1 MSRRLAESGEP
12 AKPPPGRG
20 AYGLALLSG
29 LMLGCSFPP
38 LRLGILACFGLVPL
52 LIALTRAPRLRG
64 ALALTYVAMLLFHVI
79 TLNWTGGYVHGND
92 PYMMIAGAITMI
104 VHPLFYSFPLGLY
117 HLVRKKLGANAGLVA
132 LPFLWVGYEYSHSL
146 SEWSF
151 PWLTI
156 GNSQSYDLAR
166 IQFISFTGIWGL
178 SFWIIIINV
187 TAYMLYTVLARRPE
201 DFLPRRAMTIVALL
215 TAMYLL
221 PSVLGTYILSNAP
234 PPKGDVPGTGQ
245 ETGQGTVQRT
255 GQSTGK
261 TITVGIVQSNVD
273 PWEKWTRRGTDLASL
288 YLGLTRRLIE
298 EHAAQA
304 PQIVLWPET
313 AVTGFPLLPGSR
325 PILDRLHAGID
336 SMHVSVLTGI
346 DHAEIYPDPSK
357 APPSARLSPMTGL
370 RYDTFNAAAFIE
382 PGTTRVPWYGKMK
395 MVPIAE
401 RIPYADM
408 FAFLDF
414 MRWGVGIGGWQIGP
428 DTTVFTDSGTGVKFS
443 AIICYESTYPGFV
456 ASFVR
461 KGASFIALITI
472 DSWWGKMSG
481 AYQHRQFAVFRA
493 VENRRWIAR
502 CAVGGISCFIDP
514 YGRSYDDTELFTQR
528 ILSRTIGTDGALTF
542 YTRHGDWLGETCLL
556 VALMFAAAVAGQSFT
571 DRRRRES

>member
-1 MSRRLAESGEP
+1 MKGRQGVNGPSAKESRR
-12 AKPPPGRG
+12 

-29 LMLGCSFPP
+29 VILGLSFPP
-38 LRLGILACFGLVPL
+38 SHLGIFACFGLVPL
-52 LIALTRAPRLRG
+52 LIALARTDRLWS
-64 ALALTYVAMLLFHVI
+64 ALKLIYVSMFAFHAI
-79 TLNWTGGYVHGND
+79 TLNWTGGYAHGND
-92 PYMMIAGAITMI
+92 PYMMIAGGITML
-104 VHPLFYSFPLGLY
+104 VHPLFYFLPLGVY
-117 HLVRKKLGANAGLVA
+117 HLVRRRFGQWPALAG

-178 SFWIIIINV
+178 SLWIIVMNVAFYALYRALARPRENIIPRRV
-187 TAYMLYTVLARRPE
+187 IGLAAVLAV
-201 DFLPRRAMTIVALL
+201 L
-215 TAMYLL
+215 YLA
-221 PSVLGTYILSNAP
+221 PSAVGTYILSTAP
-234 PPKGDVPGTGQ
+234 PAGAPAGTGK
-245 ETGQGTVQRT
+245 E
-255 GQSTGK
+255 
-261 TITVGIVQSNVD
+261 ITVGIVQSNVD
-273 PWEKWTRRGTDLASL
+273 PWEKWGRTGSDLASL
-288 YLGLTRRLIE
+288 YLGLTRRLME
-298 EHAAQA
+298 EHAGRK

-313 AVTGFPLLPGSR
+313 AITGFPLLPGSR
-325 PILDRLHAGID
+325 PLLGRLRAGLD

-346 DHAEIYPDPSK
+346 DHAVIYHDSSG
-357 APPSARLSPMTGL
+357 APPSARRSSLSGQ

-382 PGTTRVPWYGKMK
+382 PGAAEIPWYGKMK

-428 DTTVFTDSGTGVKFS
+428 DTTVFTESATGVKFS

-472 DSWWGKMSG
+472 DSWWAKMPG
-481 AYQHRQFAVFRA
+481 AYQHRQFAEFRA

-528 ILSRTIGTDGALTF
+528 VLCRTIGTDSDLSF
-542 YTRHGDWLGETCLL
+542 YTRHGDWLGESSLL
-556 VALMFAAAVAGQSFT
+556 VALLFAAAVAGQAFT
-571 DRRRRES
+571 DRRRRESWQTNS

>member
-1 MSRRLAESGEP
+1 
-12 AKPPPGRG
+12 
-20 AYGLALLSG
+20 
-29 LMLGCSFPP
+29 MLGFSFPP
-38 LRLGILACFGLVPL
+38 FRLGILACFGLVPL
-52 LIALTRAPRLRG
+52 LIALTRAGRLRS
-64 ALALTYVAMLLFHVI
+64 ALSLTYVGMLPFHLI

-92 PYMMIAGAITMI
+92 PYMMIAGALTMI
-104 VHPLFYSFPLGLY
+104 VHPLFYCLPLGLY
-117 HLVRKKLGANAGLVA
+117 HLVRKKLGENAGLIA

-151 PWLTI
+151 PWLTL

-178 SFWIIIINV
+178 SFWIIVMNV
-187 TAYMLYTVLARRPE
+187 TAYMLYTVLARPPE

-215 TAMYLL
+215 TAIYLL
-221 PSVLGTYILSNAP
+221 PSALGMFIMSNAP
-234 PPKGDVPGTGQ
+234 HPAGEVPGTGQ
-245 ETGQGTVQRT
+245 ETRQETGQGI
-255 GQSTGK
+255 GK

-273 PWEKWTRRGTDLASL
+273 PWEKWTRQGTDLASL
-288 YLGLTRRLIE
+288 YLGLTRRLME
-298 EHAAQA
+298 EHSGHA

-325 PILDRLHAGID
+325 PILDRLHAGLD
-336 SMHVSVLTGI
+336 SMNVSVLTGI
-346 DHAEIYPDPSK
+346 DHAEIYPDPK
-357 APPSARLSPMTGL
+357 RAPRSARVSPMTGL
-370 RYDTFNAAAFIE
+370 RYDAFNAAAFIE
-382 PGTTRVPWYGKMK
+382 PGTSSVPWYGKMK

-428 DTTVFTDSGTGVKFS
+428 DTTVFTDSRTGVKFA

-472 DSWWGKMSG
+472 DSWWGRMSG
-481 AYQHRQFAVFRA
+481 AYQHRQIAVFRA

-528 ILSRTIGTDGALTF
+528 ILSRTIGTDDALTF
-542 YTRHGDWLGETCLL
+542 YTQHGDWLGETALL
-556 VALMFAAAVAGQSFT
+556 AALMFAAAVAGQSFT

>member
-1 MSRRLAESGEP
+1 M
-12 AKPPPGRG
+12 
-20 AYGLALLSG
+20 
-29 LMLGCSFPP
+29 F
-38 LRLGILACFGLVPL
+38 V
-52 LIALTRAPRLRG
+52 
-64 ALALTYVAMLLFHVI
+64 FHLI

-92 PYMMIAGAITMI
+92 PYMMIAGALTII
-104 VHPLFYSFPLGLY
+104 LHPLFYCLPLGLF
-117 HLVRKKLGANAGLVA
+117 HFVRKKLGESAGLLA

-178 SFWIIIINV
+178 SFWIIVINV
-187 TAYMLYTVLARRPE
+187 AAYKLYRTLACRPE
-201 DFLPRRAMTIVALL
+201 DLLPRRAIGIAAVL
-215 TAMYLL
+215 TMLYLL
-221 PSVLGTYILSNAP
+221 PSVVGTYVLSTAPPAGNAP
-234 PPKGDVPGTGQ
+234 GPGPGTGPGTGQGTGQ
-245 ETGQGTVQRT
+245 ETGPVIGPVT
-255 GQSTGK
+255 GMG
-261 TITVGIVQSNVD
+261 ITVGIIQSNVD
-273 PWEKWTRRGTDLASL
+273 PWEKWTRRGSDLASL

-298 EHAAQA
+298 EHPAHA

-325 PILDRLHAGID
+325 PILDRLKAGVD

-346 DHAEIYPDPSK
+346 DHAEIYRDPSK
-357 APPSARLSPMTGL
+357 APPSARLSPMTGQ

-382 PGTTRVPWYGKMK
+382 PGAGEIPWYGKMK

-428 DTTVFTDSGTGVKFS
+428 DTTVFTDRATGAKFS

-481 AYQHRQFAVFRA
+481 AYQHKQIAVFRA

-514 YGRSYDDTELFTQR
+514 YGRSNDDTELFTQR
-528 ILSRTIGTDGALTF
+528 VLSRTIGTDDRLTF
-542 YTRHGDWLGETCLL
+542 YTRHGDWLGEAALL
-556 VALMFAAAVAGQSFT
+556 AAFMFAAAAAGQSFT
-571 DRRRRES
+571 DRRYRESWQNNSQHNSST

>member
-1 MSRRLAESGEP
+1 MIRRHAEKGEP
-12 AKPPPGRG
+12 AAIPPGKG

-29 LMLGCSFPP
+29 LMLGFSFPP

-52 LIALTRAPRLRG
+52 LIALTRARSLRS
-64 ALALTYVAMLLFHVI
+64 ALGLTYVALFPFHVI
-79 TLNWTGGYVHGND
+79 ALNWTGGYVHGND

-104 VHPLFYSFPLGLY
+104 VHPLFYCLPFGLY
-117 HLVRKKLGANAGLVA
+117 HLVRKKLGENAGLIA

-178 SFWIIIINV
+178 SLWIIVINV
-187 TAYMLYTVLARRPE
+187 TAYMLYRSLARRPE
-201 DFLPRRAMTIVALL
+201 DFLPRRAIGIAALL
-215 TAMYLL
+215 AVLYLI
-221 PSVLGTYILSNAP
+221 PSAVGTYVLSTAP
-234 PPKGDVPGTGQ
+234 PAGESGGTG
-245 ETGQGTVQRT
+245 
-255 GQSTGK
+255 K
-261 TITVGIVQSNVD
+261 DITVGIIQSNVD

-298 EHAAQA
+298 GQSAHP

-325 PILDRLHAGID
+325 PILDRLHAGVD
-336 SMHVSVLTGI
+336 SLNVSVLTGI
-346 DHAEIYPDPSK
+346 DHAEIYKDPSH
-357 APPSARLSPMTGL
+357 APPSARLSPMTGQ

-382 PGTTRVPWYGKMK
+382 PGTGDVPWYGKMK

-428 DTTVFTDSGTGVKFS
+428 DTTVFTDRATGVKFS

-514 YGRSYDDTELFTQR
+514 YGRSYDDTEMFTQR
-528 ILSRTIGTDGALTF
+528 TLSRTIGTDDALTF
-542 YTRHGDWLGETCLL
+542 YTRYGDWLGESALL
-556 VALMFAAAVAGQSFT
+556 VAFMFAAAVAGQSFT
-571 DRRRRES
+571 DRKRRET

>member
-1 MSRRLAESGEP
+1 MKRRPAGNGTSAKDSR
-12 AKPPPGRG
+12 K

-29 LMLGCSFPP
+29 VILGFSFPP
-38 LRLGILACFGLVPL
+38 SHLGMLACFGLVPL
-52 LIALTRAPRLRG
+52 LVALARADRLRT
-64 ALALTYVAMLLFHVI
+64 ALKLTYVAMFAFHVI
-79 TLNWTGGYVHGND
+79 TLNWTGGYAHGND
-92 PYMMIAGAITMI
+92 PYMMIAGGMTMLF
-104 VHPLFYSFPLGLY
+104 HPLFYCFPLGVY
-117 HLVRKKLGANAGLVA
+117 HLVRRRFGETPALAG

-178 SFWIIIINV
+178 SLWILIINV
-187 TAYMLYTVLARRPE
+187 TFYLLYRALADRQDKVIPRRVFALAAVLTVL
-201 DFLPRRAMTIVALL
+201 
-215 TAMYLL
+215 YLA
-221 PSVLGTYILSNAP
+221 PSALGTYILSTAP
-234 PPKGDVPGTGQ
+234 GAGTPGGTG
-245 ETGQGTVQRT
+245 
-255 GQSTGK
+255 K
-261 TITVGIVQSNVD
+261 NITVGIIQSNVD
-273 PWEKWTRRGTDLASL
+273 PWEKWTRSGSDLASL
-288 YLGLTRRLIE
+288 YLGLTHRLLE
-298 EHAAQA
+298 EHAGRV

-313 AVTGFPLLPGSR
+313 AITGFPLLPGSR
-325 PILDRLHAGID
+325 PLLDRLRRGLD

-346 DHAEIYPDPSK
+346 DHAVIYRDSSG
-357 APPSARLSPMTGL
+357 APPSARRSTLSGQ

-382 PGTTRVPWYGKMK
+382 PGTAEIPWYGKMK

-414 MRWGVGIGGWQIGP
+414 LRWGVGIGGWQIGP
-428 DTTVFTDSGTGVKFS
+428 DTTVFTDRATGVKFS
-443 AIICYESTYPGFV
+443 ALICYESTYPGFV

-472 DSWWGKMSG
+472 DSWWAKMPG

-528 ILSRTIGTDGALTF
+528 TLSRTIGTDEGLTF
-542 YTRHGDWLGETCLL
+542 YTRHGDWLGESALL
-556 VALMFAAAVAGQSFT
+556 VALLFAAAVAGQAFT
-571 DRRRRES
+571 DRRHRQSWQKNS

>member
-1 MSRRLAESGEP
+1 MTRRHAEDGGS
-12 AKPPPGRG
+12 AKVSPGRG

-29 LMLGCSFPP
+29 VMLGFSFPP
-38 LRLGILACFGLVPL
+38 FRLGILACFGLVPL
-52 LIALTRAPRLRG
+52 LIALSRSGRLRT
-64 ALALTYVAMLLFHVI
+64 ALALTYAGMLPFHVI
-79 TLNWTGGYVHGND
+79 TLIWTGGYVHGND
-92 PYMMIAGAITMI
+92 PYMMIAGALTMI
-104 VHPLFYSFPLGLY
+104 VHPLFYTLPLGLY
-117 HLVRKKLGANAGLVA
+117 HLVRKKLGENAGLIA

-156 GNSQSYDLAR
+156 GNSQSYDLPR

-178 SFWIIIINV
+178 SFWIIAVNV
-187 TAYMLYTVLARRPE
+187 TAYLLYRVFARRHE
-201 DFLPRRAMTIVALL
+201 DFLPRRAIAIVALL
-215 TAMYLL
+215 TVLYLL
-221 PSVLGTYILSNAP
+221 PSALGTYILSTAP
-234 PPKGDVPGTGQ
+234 PAGDVPVTRPGTGN
-245 ETGQGTVQRT
+245 
-255 GQSTGK
+255 
-261 TITVGIVQSNVD
+261 ITVGIVQSNVD

-288 YLGLTRRLIE
+288 YLGLTRTLME
-298 EHAAQA
+298 EHSLRV

-313 AVTGFPLLPGSR
+313 AITGFPLLPGSR
-325 PILDRLHAGID
+325 PILDRLHAGVD
-336 SMHVSVLTGI
+336 SMNVSVLTGI
-346 DHAEIYPDPSK
+346 DHAEIYPEPSG
-357 APPSARLSPMTGL
+357 APASARVSPMTGM
-370 RYDTFNAAAFIE
+370 RYDTFNAAAFIQ
-382 PGTTRVPWYGKMK
+382 PATGDVPWYGKMK

-414 MRWGVGIGGWQIGP
+414 MRWGVGVGGWQIGP
-428 DTTVFTDSGTGVKFS
+428 DTTVFTDRGTGVKFS

-481 AYQHRQFAVFRA
+481 AFQHRQIAVFRA

-528 ILSRTIGTDGALTF
+528 TLSRTIGTDDALTF
-542 YTRHGDWLGETCLL
+542 YTRHGDWLGESALL

>member
-1 MSRRLAESGEP
+1 MSHRHAEKGEP
-12 AKPPPGRG
+12 AKVPPGGG

-52 LIALTRAPRLRG
+52 LIALTRAHRLRS
-64 ALALTYVAMLLFHVI
+64 ALTLTYVGMLPFHLI

-92 PYMMIAGAITMI
+92 PYMMIAGAMTMI
-104 VHPLFYSFPLGLY
+104 VHPLFYSLPLGLY
-117 HLVRKKLGANAGLVA
+117 YLVRKKLGENAGLIA

-151 PWLTI
+151 PWLTL

-178 SFWIIIINV
+178 SFWIILINV
-187 TAYMLYTVLARRPE
+187 TAYMLYLVLARRPE
-201 DFLPRRAMTIVALL
+201 DFLPRRALTIVALL
-215 TAMYLL
+215 TVLYLL
-221 PSVLGTYILSNAP
+221 PSALGTYLLSTAP
-234 PPKGDVPGTGQ
+234 PAGESGGTG
-245 ETGQGTVQRT
+245 
-255 GQSTGK
+255 K
-261 TITVGIVQSNVD
+261 DITVGIVQSNVD

-288 YLGLTRRLIE
+288 YLGLTRTLME
-298 EHAAQA
+298 EHAARP

-325 PILDRLHAGID
+325 PILDRLHAGVD
-336 SMHVSVLTGI
+336 SMNVSVLTGI

-357 APPSARLSPMTGL
+357 APPSARLAPMTGL
-370 RYDTFNAAAFIE
+370 RYVTFNAAAFIE
-382 PGTTRVPWYGKMK
+382 PGTVDVPWYGKMK

-428 DTTVFTDSGTGVKFS
+428 DTTVFTDRGTGVKFS

-481 AYQHRQFAVFRA
+481 AYQHRQIAVFRA

-514 YGRSYDDTELFTQR
+514 YGRSYDDTELFTQGR
-528 ILSRTIGTDGALTF
+528 LSRTIGTDDGLTF
-542 YTRHGDWLGETCLL
+542 YTRHGDWLGESALL
-556 VALMFAAAVAGQSFT
+556 VAMLFAAAVAGQSFT

>member
-1 MSRRLAESGEP
+1 MNPARRGKEKAP
-12 AKPPPGRG
+12 AASPGRRG
-20 AYGLALLSG
+20 YGLAILSG
-29 LMLGCSFPP
+29 VMLGCSFPP
-38 LRLGILACFGLVPL
+38 SHFGILACVGLVPL
-52 LIALTRAPRLRG
+52 LIALARAGRLRA
-64 ALALTYVAMLLFHVI
+64 ALGLTYAAMFVFHLI
-79 TLNWTGGYVHGND
+79 TLNWTGGYVHGKD
-92 PYMMIAGAITMI
+92 PYMMIAGAMTMI
-104 VHPLFYSFPLGLY
+104 VHPVFYFLPLGAY
-117 HLVRKKLGANAGLVA
+117 FLVRTKFGEKAGLVS

-178 SFWIIIINV
+178 SLWILTVNAA
-187 TAYMLYTVLARRPE
+187 AYVLYRKLICAPEEFRARPAIRQAAA
-201 DFLPRRAMTIVALL
+201 LALL
-215 TAMYLL
+215 YLL
-221 PSVLGTYILSNAP
+221 PSAVGTYMLSGAP
-234 PPKGDVPGTGQ
+234 PPGDPAG
-245 ETGQGTVQRT
+245 
-255 GQSTGK
+255 SGK
-261 TITVGIVQSNVD
+261 PVTVGIIQSNVD
-273 PWEKWTRRGTDLASL
+273 PWAKWESPDFDLASL
-288 YLGLTRRLIE
+288 YTGLTRRLMKE
-298 EHAAQA
+298 NPLHP

-313 AVTGFPLLPGSR
+313 AIPGYPLLPLSR
-325 PILDRLHAGID
+325 PLLDRVRSSID

-346 DHAEIYPDPSK
+346 AHAVSYADSSM
-357 APPSARLSPMTGL
+357 APASARRSQRSGQ

-382 PGTTRVPWYGKMK
+382 PGEGEIPWYGKMK

-401 RIPYADM
+401 RIPYADV

-428 DTTVFTDSGTGVKFS
+428 GPVVFTDRATGVKFS
-443 AIICYESTYPGFV
+443 SIICYESTYPGFV

-514 YGRSYDDTELFTQR
+514 YGRSYDDTEMFTQR
-528 ILSRTIGTDGALTF
+528 TLARTIGTESGLTF
-542 YTRHGDWLGETCLL
+542 YTKHGDWLGEITLL
-556 VALMFAAAVAGQSFT
+556 VGLLFAAALAGQSFT
-571 DRRRRES
+571 ERRYRALWQKHTSI

>member
-1 MSRRLAESGEP
+1 MSTRHREKGGAAKLTSG
-12 AKPPPGRG
+12 KGT
-20 AYGLALLSG
+20 YGLALLSG
-29 LMLGCSFPP
+29 MMLGFSFPP
-38 LRLGILACFGLVPL
+38 FRLGILACFGIVPL
-52 LIALTRAPRLRG
+52 LIALSRADRLRS
-64 ALALTYVAMLLFHVI
+64 ALGVTYVAMLVFHLI

-92 PYMMIAGAITMI
+92 PYMMIAGAVTMI
-104 VHPLFYSFPLGLY
+104 VHPLFYCLPLGLY
-117 HLVRKKLGANAGLVA
+117 HLVRKKLGKREALAA

-178 SFWIIIINV
+178 SFWILVINV
-187 TAYMLYTVLARRPE
+187 TAYLLYRALARRPE
-201 DFLPRRAMTIVALL
+201 DFLPRRAMGLAAVLAVL
-215 TAMYLL
+215 YFL
-221 PSVLGTYILSNAP
+221 PSAAGTYVLSTAP
-234 PPKGDVPGTGQ
+234 PAGEVP
-245 ETGQGTVQRT
+245 ETG
-255 GQSTGK
+255 K
-261 TITVGIVQSNVD
+261 NITVGIIQSNVD
-273 PWEKWTRRGTDLASL
+273 PWEKWTRPHSDLASL
-288 YLGLTRRLIE
+288 YLGLTHRLIE
-298 EHAAQA
+298 DHTGQR

-313 AVTGFPLLPGSR
+313 AITGFPLLPMSR
-325 PILDRLHAGID
+325 PILDQLRSGVD
-336 SMHVSVLTGI
+336 SMHISVLTGI
-346 DHAEIYPDPSK
+346 EHAVRYEDPSK
-357 APPSARLSPMTGL
+357 APPSAHRFPMSGQ

-382 PGTTRVPWYGKMK
+382 PGDGEIPWYGKMK

-428 DTTVFTDSGTGVKFS
+428 DTTVFTDGATGTRFS
-443 AIICYESTYPGFV
+443 SIICYESTYPGFV

-481 AYQHRQFAVFRA
+481 AYQHRQIAVFRA

-514 YGRSYDDTELFTQR
+514 YGRSYDDTELFTQTT
-528 ILSRTIGTDGALTF
+528 LSRTIGRDDTLTF
-542 YTRHGDWLGETCLL
+542 YTRHGDWLGEAALL
-556 VALMFAAAVAGQSFT
+556 AAFMFAAAVVGQSFT
-571 DRRRRES
+571 DRRHRES

>member
-1 MSRRLAESGEP
+1 MRPRRAEQGER
-12 AKPPPGRG
+12 ADLSPGKG
-20 AYGLALLSG
+20 AYGLAILSG
-29 LMLGCSFPP
+29 MMLGCSFPP
-38 LRLGILACFGLVPL
+38 LRFGILACFGLVPL
-52 LIALTRAPRLRG
+52 LIALTRGGRLWS
-64 ALALTYVAMLLFHVI
+64 ALKLTYVAMLVFHVI
-79 TLNWTGGYVHGND
+79 TLNWTGGYAHGND

-104 VHPLFYSFPLGLY
+104 VHPLFYCLPLGLF
-117 HLVRKKLGANAGLVA
+117 HVVRGKLGERAGLIA
-132 LPFLWVGYEYSHSL
+132 IPFLWVGYEYSHSL

-178 SFWIIIINV
+178 SFWIIVINV
-187 TAYMLYTVLARRPE
+187 AAYMLYTALAQRPE
-201 DFLPRRAMTIVALL
+201 DFLPRRALGLASILAFL
-215 TAMYLL
+215 YLL
-221 PSVLGTYILSNAP
+221 PSAVGTYVLSNAP
-234 PPKGDVPGTGQ
+234 PAGEAAGTGKN
-245 ETGQGTVQRT
+245 V
-255 GQSTGK
+255 
-261 TITVGIVQSNVD
+261 TVGIIQANVD
-273 PWEKWTRRGTDLASL
+273 PWEKWARADSDLASL
-288 YLGLTRRLIE
+288 YLGLSRRLIE
-298 EHAAQA
+298 QDTAHE

-313 AVTGFPLLPGSR
+313 AVTGFPLLLRSR
-325 PILDRLHAGID
+325 PLLNRIRRGVD

-346 DHAEIYPDPSK
+346 DHAVIYRDASV
-357 APPSARLSPMTGL
+357 APPSAHRFPMSGQ

-382 PGTTRVPWYGKMK
+382 PGAGEIPWYGKMK

-401 RIPYADM
+401 RIPYADV

-428 DTTVFTDSGTGVKFS
+428 DTTVFTDRATGVRFS

-481 AYQHRQFAVFRA
+481 AYQHRQIAVFRA

-528 ILSRTIGTDGALTF
+528 IFSRTIGTDSGLTF
-542 YTRHGDWLGETCLL
+542 YARHGDWLGESTLL
-556 VALMFAAAVAGQSFT
+556 VALMFAAAAAGQSFT
-571 DRRRRES
+571 DRRRRESWRNNSSI

>member
-1 MSRRLAESGEP
+1 MSRRHAEKGDP
-12 AKPPPGRG
+12 ANLSPGRG
-20 AYGLALLSG
+20 AYALALLSG
-29 LMLGCSFPP
+29 VMLGLSFPP
-38 LRLGILACFGLVPL
+38 FRLGILACFGLVPL
-52 LIALTRAPRLRG
+52 LIALTRAVRLRS
-64 ALALTYVAMLLFHVI
+64 ALGLTYVGMLPFHVI

-104 VHPLFYSFPLGLY
+104 VHPLFYCLPVGLY
-117 HLVRKKLGANAGLVA
+117 HLVRKKLGENAGLIA
-132 LPFLWVGYEYSHSL
+132 LPFIWVGYEYSHSI

-151 PWLTI
+151 PWLTL

-166 IQFISFTGIWGL
+166 IQFISFTGVWGL
-178 SFWIIIINV
+178 SFWIIVINV
-187 TAYMLYTVLARRPE
+187 TAYMLYTVLARPPE
-201 DFLPRRAMTIVALL
+201 ELLPRRAMTIVALL
-215 TAMYLL
+215 TAVYLL
-221 PSVLGTYILSNAP
+221 PSVPGTYILSNAP
-234 PPKGDVPGTGQ
+234 HPAGDVPATGQ
-245 ETGQGTVQRT
+245 ETGQRT
-255 GQSTGK
+255 EK

-288 YLGLTRRLIE
+288 YLGLTRRLME
-298 EHAAQA
+298 EHPAQP

-313 AVTGFPLLPGSR
+313 AITGFPLLPESR
-325 PILDRLHAGID
+325 PILDRLRMGAD
-336 SMHVSVLTGI
+336 SMHVSILTGTFQAVFYR
-346 DHAEIYPDPSK
+346 DSSK
-357 APPSARLSPMTGL
+357 APPSARFSPTMGQK
-370 RYDTFNAAAFIE
+370 YDAFNAAAFIE
-382 PGTTRVPWYGKMK
+382 PGTADVPWYGKMK

-428 DTTVFTDSGTGVKFS
+428 DTTVFTERATGVKFS

-528 ILSRTIGTDGALTF
+528 ILSRTIGTDDALTF
-542 YTRHGDWLGETCLL
+542 YTRHGDWLGETALL

-571 DRRRRES
+571 DRRRRAS